1 MAQFDTNDN
10 SPFEDGSQ
18 FDCLIEDAFEVPAEA
33 SETDLIPLE
42 QSLEQR
48 LFPEAEETGLIHLP
62 YNFALLLTILY
73 SPEPAPK
80 RRKYHPRKSALAD
93 LPPRSLL
100 DPPTD
105 LAEVRQ
111 KIFEGKQEVT
121 FAPHEFE
128 KYWPYFNNIY
138 TATGNEYTRK
148 KDGVKS
154 QHYRCNFSET
164 KKKPNTKLALKD
176 RVRNTPSRTPGQ
188 CPKTAQ

>member
-80 RRKYHPRKSALAD
+80 RRKNIILARESALAD

-111 KIFEGKQEVT
+111 KKI
-121 FAPHEFE
+121 
-128 KYWPYFNNIY
+128 
-138 TATGNEYTRK
+138 
-148 KDGVKS
+148 
-154 QHYRCNFSET
+154 
-164 KKKPNTKLALKD
+164 
-176 RVRNTPSRTPGQ
+176 
-188 CPKTAQ
+188 